1 MEEVDVKLYALIC
14 YKRYYVQ
21 KEKKTSKGRE
31 VERKKY
37 MRVITVPIVIAEL
50 RSSSRRNVV
59 QEVVLSVY

>member
-31 VERKKY
+31 VGRKKY
-37 MRVITVPIVIAEL
+37 MRVITVPIVIAEP
-50 RSSSRRNVV
+50 
-59 QEVVLSVY
+59 